1 MSLSQDRQQAFTVQF
16 TIWGGYIG
24 GGNMENQG
32 PNWIGIWW
40 ILVWDTLIYQKMLD
54 ANFSSKMPTGL
65 HVSEVTA

>member
-16 TIWGGYIG
+16 TIRGGHLECE
-24 GGNMENQG
+24 NMENKG
-32 PNWIGIWW
+32 SYFLSIWW